1 MGRRDDRRRSAS
13 VATDREEQIGVK
25 GFLGIRWTVGRKL
38 ALAFGAMVVI
48 ALAIGASSL
57 VNLASLERDHDRVV
71 AAAAPALDA
80 ATGARVETL
89 DGDFSARISSARTLL
104 VVALV
109 VATLLGIA
117 LALWIT
123 LAMRMRVRRVLARL
137 EHLRDDCVTNLNAG
151 LAAVASGDMTVAVEP
166 TTRPITR
173 VSSDEI
179 GEIQVGVNQILE
191 KTSTSITQYNAMREE
206 LRAALGDRS
215 CLEQL
220 VARMESLEA
229 NCLSDLERGMSA
241 MAEGDLTLDIVAVT
255 TPLPAPAAGE
265 TPGRLAE
272 IFDAMLERAQAS
284 IASYALMR
292 ATLAQ
297 MLREIADSSASVS
310 AASQQMAMT
319 SEETGRAIAEIAT
332 TIGEVAQGAD
342 RQVRTVSEA
351 RQMTEEVAAASKM
364 SADNAQES
372 ARAAEQAREVAV
384 EGAAAV
390 AQATSAMEA
399 VRLSSGQAT
408 DAIRALGEKSDQIG
422 GIVATITGI
431 AEQTNLLALNAAIE
445 AARAGEAGRGFAVVA
460 EEVRKLAEESRGA
473 ASSIGGLIDEIQRE
487 TGRAVEVVEVGGR
500 QTEEGA
506 TTVEQA
512 RASFE
517 RIGGSVEDMHGRVG
531 QIATAIE
538 QIAASA
544 LRMRE
549 SMTQVAAVAE
559 ESSSSSEQVSA
570 STEQTSA
577 STQQIASSAQA
588 LARTAEE
595 LDALVSRFTLA
606 SA

>member
-1 MGRRDDRRRSAS
+1 
-13 VATDREEQIGVK
+13 VK

-38 ALAFGAMVVI
+38 ALAFGALV
-48 ALAIGASSL
+48 AIVLVMGAISF
-57 VNLASLERDHDRVV
+57 VNLASFEDDHSRVV
-71 AAAAPALDA
+71 DAATPALDA
-80 ATGARVETL
+80 QTRDRVEAL
-89 DGDFSARISSARTLL
+89 NGDFEATIDSSRVLL

-109 VATLLGIA
+109 GATALGIA

-137 EHLRDDCVTNLNAG
+137 DHLRDDCVSDLNEG
-151 LAAVASGDMTVAVEP
+151 LAAVARGDMTVEVQS
-166 TTRPITR
+166 TTRPISR

-179 GEIQVGVNQILE
+179 GEIQVGVNEILD
-191 KTSTSITQYNAMREE
+191 KTVTSIAEYNRMREQ

-215 CLEQL
+215 CLEL
-220 VARMESLEA
+220 LTERMESLDA
-229 NCLSDLERGMSA
+229 NCLTDLEHALSR
-241 MAEGDLTLDIVAVT
+241 MAEGDLTLEIAAVT
-255 TPLPAPAAGE
+255 QPLPPPAAGE
-265 TPGRLAE
+265 TQGRLAE
-272 IFDAMLERAQAS
+272 IFGGMLDSAQRS
-284 IASYALMR
+284 IGSYARMR
-292 ATLAQ
+292 ETLSQ
-297 MLREIADSSASVS
+297 MLREIADSSANVS

-332 TIGEVAQGAD
+332 TIGEVAQGAE
-342 RQVRTVSEA
+342 RQVRTVAEA
-351 RQMTEEVAAASKM
+351 REMTEEVASATKL

-372 ARAAEQAREVAV
+372 ARAAEQARDVAV

-390 AQATSAMEA
+390 EQATTAMAA
-399 VRLSSGQAT
+399 VRTSSGEAT
-408 DAIRALGEKSDQIG
+408 AAIRALGEKSDEIG

-473 ASSIGGLIDEIQRE
+473 ASTIGGLIAQIQQE
-487 TGRAVEVVEVGGR
+487 TGRAVEVVESGGQ

-506 TTVEQA
+506 ATVEQA

-517 RIGGSVEDMHGRVG
+517 RIGGSVEDMHARVG

-549 SMTQVAAVAE
+549 SMAQVSTVAE
-559 ESSSSSEQVSA
+559 ESSASSEQVSA
-570 STEQTSA
+570 STQQTSA

-595 LDALVSRFTLA
+595 LDALVGRFTLSGA
-606 SA
+606 

>member
-1 MGRRDDRRRSAS
+1 
-13 VATDREEQIGVK
+13 VK

-38 ALAFGAMVVI
+38 TLAFGAMVVI
-48 ALAIGASSL
+48 VLVMGAISFSNLSSL
-57 VNLASLERDHDRVV
+57 QHDHDRVV
-71 AAAAPALDA
+71 AAAMPALDA
-80 ATGARVETL
+80 GARARVTASN
-89 DGDFSARISSARTLL
+89 DDFSSHVTSARTLMTI
-104 VVALV
+104 ALV
-109 VATLLGIA
+109 FGTALAIA

-123 LAMRMRVRRVLARL
+123 LALRMRVRRVLARL
-137 EHLRDDCVTNLNAG
+137 EHLRDDCVTDLNAG
-151 LAAVASGDMTVAVEP
+151 LEAVAQGDMTVVVESS
-166 TTRPITR
+166 TRPIAR

-179 GEIQVGVNQILE
+179 GEIQVGVNEILD
-191 KTSTSITQYNAMREE
+191 KTVTSIEQYNAMREQ
-206 LRAALGDRS
+206 LRLALGDRS
-215 CLEQL
+215 CLDQL
-220 VARMESLEA
+220 VVRMESLDE

-241 MAEGDLTLDIVAVT
+241 MAEGDLTLDIHAVT
-255 TPLPAPAAGE
+255 TPLGAAEAGDAA
-265 TPGRLAE
+265 GRLAI
-272 IFDAMLERAQAS
+272 IFDAMLGRAQGS
-284 IASYALMR
+284 IESYARMR

-297 MLREIADSSASVS
+297 MLREIAESSASVS
-310 AASQQMAMT
+310 AASQQMAMN

-332 TIGEVAQGAD
+332 TIGEVALGAD
-342 RQVRTVSEA
+342 RQVRAVSEA
-351 RQMTEEVAAASKM
+351 RQMTEEVAAASKL

-372 ARAAEQAREVAV
+372 AAAAQAARDVASD
-384 EGAAAV
+384 GAAAV

-399 VRLSSGQAT
+399 VRVSSGQAT
-408 DAIRALGEKSDQIG
+408 EAIRSLGEKSDQIG

-473 ASSIGGLIDEIQRE
+473 ASSIGGLIDQIQRE
-487 TGRAVEVVEVGGR
+487 TGRAVDVVEVGGR

-506 TTVEQA
+506 ATVEQA

-531 QIATAIE
+531 QIASAIE

-549 SMTQVAAVAE
+549 SMAQVVVVAE
-559 ESSSSSEQVSA
+559 QSSSSSEQVSA

-595 LDALVSRFTLA
+595 LDALVSRFTLT

>member
-1 MGRRDDRRRSAS
+1 M
-13 VATDREEQIGVK
+13 K

-38 ALAFGAMVVI
+38 ALAFGAMVAIVVTMGVVSFVVLSSLEEKQERVVVAAQPSLNAETRARVDAMNADFSSQVDSSRLLLVI
-48 ALAIGASSL
+48 ALVG
-57 VNLASLERDHDRVV
+57 
-71 AAAAPALDA
+71 
-80 ATGARVETL
+80 
-89 DGDFSARISSARTLL
+89 
-104 VVALV
+104 
-109 VATLLGIA
+109 ATLLATA

-123 LAMRMRVRRVLARL
+123 LALRMRVRRVLARL
-137 EHLRDDCVTNLNAG
+137 HHLRDDCVTNLNGG
-151 LAAVASGDMTVAVEP
+151 LAAVAAGDMTVVVEP
-166 TTRPITR
+166 TTKPIAR

-179 GEIQVGVNQILE
+179 GEIQVGVNEILE
-191 KTSTSITQYNAMREE
+191 KTTTSIAEYNAMREQ

-215 CLEQL
+215 CLELL
-220 VARMESLEA
+220 VERMGLLQA
-229 NCLSDLERGMSA
+229 NCLTDMERGMTA
-241 MAEGDLTLDIVAVT
+241 MAAGDLTLEIEAVT
-255 TPLPAPAAGE
+255 EPLPPAAAGE
-265 TPGRLAE
+265 TRGSLAE
-272 IFDAMLERAQAS
+272 IFDGMLGSAQAS
-284 IASYALMR
+284 IAAYGRMR
-292 ATLAQ
+292 ATLSQ

-332 TIGEVAQGAD
+332 TIGEVAQGAE
-342 RQVRTVSEA
+342 RQVRSVADA
-351 RQMTEEVAAASKM
+351 REMTEEVASASKL

-390 AQATSAMEA
+390 VQATSAMEA
-399 VRLSSGQAT
+399 VRRSSGEAT
-408 DAIRALGEKSDQIG
+408 EAIRALGAKSDEIG

-473 ASSIGGLIDEIQRE
+473 ASTIGGLIDQIQQE
-487 TGRAVEVVEVGGR
+487 TGRAVEVVENGGR

-506 TTVEQA
+506 ETVEQA

-517 RIGGSVEDMHGRVG
+517 RIGGSVEDMSARVG

-549 SMTQVAAVAE
+549 TMAAVAAVAE
-559 ESSSSSEQVSA
+559 ESSASSEQVSA

-595 LDALVSRFTLA
+595 LDALVGRFTLDGA
-606 SA
+606 PA